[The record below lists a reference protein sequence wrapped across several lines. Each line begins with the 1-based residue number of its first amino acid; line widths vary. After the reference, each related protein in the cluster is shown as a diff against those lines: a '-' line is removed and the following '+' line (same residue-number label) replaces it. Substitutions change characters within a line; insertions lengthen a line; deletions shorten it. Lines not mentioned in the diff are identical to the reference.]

1 MWIVLKYS
9 YHRSN
14 GRLLLLQIIKHFICE
29 SPNWNWWQQLKIVDD
44 CFWHKCQRKRVCELR
59 DETSR
64 VEQVERNTLKPQ
76 MTLLQK
82 RPARLFSLY
91 QVQKTTFC
99 GRGMASIYYDS
110 SRKEQ
115 VENLCSIESLN
126 RHFKNNKQ
134 GLDY

>member
-1 MWIVLKYS
+1 M
-9 YHRSN
+9 
-14 GRLLLLQIIKHFICE
+14 
-29 SPNWNWWQQLKIVDD
+29 
-44 CFWHKCQRKRVCELR
+44 CELR

-91 QVQKTTFC
+91 QVQKNTFC